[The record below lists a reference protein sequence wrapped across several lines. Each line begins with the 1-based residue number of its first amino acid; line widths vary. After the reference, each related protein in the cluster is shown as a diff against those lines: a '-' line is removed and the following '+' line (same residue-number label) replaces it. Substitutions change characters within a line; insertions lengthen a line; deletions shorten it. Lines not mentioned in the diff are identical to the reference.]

1 MTDPARVAAVM
12 AAKYNGQADWQVR
25 ESLNAETVQVDGDSP
40 ILAISNGLWFMGHA
54 KHQEDPPDGG
64 PWGRIADDAL
74 YHADPKRRR
83 FLQDCV
89 YLFDA
94 KGATTIGWGD
104 NPGYPDAIE
113 KALDGLITYGYFDA
127 TFKTFVMSKRFV
139 DAPKWSP
146 LFSDGEVGQI
156 RKENGY
162 YV

>member
-40 ILAISNGLWFMGHA
+40 VLAISNGLWYLGHE
-54 KHQEDPPDGG
+54 KRQENPPDGG
-64 PWGRIADDAL
+64 PWGRIMDDAL
-74 YHADPKRRR
+74 YHTDPKRRR

-104 NPGYPDAIE
+104 NPGYPIAIE
-113 KALDGLITYGYFDA
+113 VALDGLVSYGYFTND
-127 TFKTFVMSKRFV
+127 FKTYIMSQRYV
-139 DAPKWSP
+139 DVPKWSTA
-146 LFSDGEVGQI
+146 FTDAEVGNI
-156 RKENGY
+156 RLENNY
-162 YV
+162 HV